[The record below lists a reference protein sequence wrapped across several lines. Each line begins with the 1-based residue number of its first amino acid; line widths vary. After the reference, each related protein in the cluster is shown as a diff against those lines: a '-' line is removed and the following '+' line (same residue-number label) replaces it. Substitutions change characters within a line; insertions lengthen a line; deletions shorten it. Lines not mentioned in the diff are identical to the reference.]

1 MSNVQI
7 SIIVPTY
14 NQELYIARCIRSLL
28 NQSMNKDQYE
38 IIVINDGSTDNTK
51 NILEPFLDKI
61 KYLENKKNMGLAES
75 LNVGIKNSTA
85 QFIVRVDS
93 DDWVHREYLMILSLH
108 LALNLDLDAVACDY
122 QIHDNKQKVIKY
134 CNCLEEPIGCG
145 IMFRYKN
152 LIEIGLY
159 DTSFK
164 LREEEDLRIRFLEK
178 YSIDRVK
185 IPLYYYR
192 QHETNITKNKHE
204 MEFYQS
210 KLKKKHSS

>member
-1 MSNVQI
+1 MSGVKI

-14 NQELYIARCIRSLL
+14 NQELYLARCIRSLL
-28 NQSMNKDQYE
+28 NQSMNKDEYE

-51 NILEPFLDKI
+51 NILEPFLNNI
-61 KYLENKKNMGLAES
+61 KYLVNKKNMGLAKS

-108 LALNLDLDAVACDY
+108 LSMNLDIDAVACDY
-122 QIHDNKQKVIKY
+122 QMHDNKQKVVEY
-134 CNCLEEPIGCG
+134 CNCEEKPIGCG
-145 IMFRYKN
+145 IMFRYKD
-152 LIEIGLY
+152 LVEIGLY

-192 QHETNITKNKHE
+192 QHETNITKNKHG

-210 KLKKKHSS
+210 KLKKKHS